1 MLKYMIVSL
10 LTVVQLFGGW
20 SEIQNIVEGSGDGSL
35 SYGYSTAKGDNFTVI
50 GAPNEYDG
58 AIYILKAESDGKLQA
73 FAKIEDQDDSL
84 GLLEGYTFG
93 GFGVDVDIVGDFI
106 VVGAPR
112 STYRDGKFTA
122 KKSAVLVY
130 KLNDTK
136 DDFIREK
143 YFIADEHNTIGTS
156 VAIGHHHGLVERN
169 EICEGSY
176 CYEVPVYGPITVV
189 ATGSPMYS
197 GVTTYSN
204 ADDHDEWK
212 AHSVFGHQETGDAF
226 GYSIALDDEGVK
238 LIVGAPGSPT
248 TWRPLG
254 SDPVTYEEKG
264 IANIYKLSGDYVD
277 GYVWDNAETLYQNYS
292 FSNEAG
298 KTYDTH
304 SGFGHS
310 VDMHNDRV
318 IVGAL
323 YEHNALKDKATG
335 EPIIFGGEA
344 RIFEL
349 TDSEN
354 NTWSRMDT
362 IEGSS
367 VNSGSDGYAKAVS
380 IFGDLAFVGA
390 PTYSNGE
397 ISSGAVFSYN
407 YNGSDWLETGAI
419 IPETAGALGQSV
431 DHRGDTLYVGDPE
444 NDSLGVYQYRDMSFN
459 PAIIMYILD

>member
-35 SYGYSTAKGDNFTVI
+35 SYGYSIAKGDNFTVI

-73 FAKIEDQDDSL
+73 FAKIEDQGDSL
-84 GLLEGYTFG
+84 DSLASYTFG
-93 GFGVDVDIVGDFI
+93 GFGVDVDIIGDYI
-106 VVGAPR
+106 VVGAPT
-112 STYRDGKFTA
+112 STYRNGKYMA
-122 KKSAVLVY
+122 DKSAVLIY
-130 KLNDTK
+130 KLNDIE

-143 YFIADEHNTIGTS
+143 YFIADAHNTIGTS
-156 VAIGHHHGLVERN
+156 VAIGHHLGLVERN
-169 EICEGSY
+169 QICNKQT
-176 CYEVPVYGPITVV
+176 CYELPIFGPITVV

-197 GVTTYSN
+197 GVTTYTN
-204 ADDHDEWK
+204 ADGQDDWK
-212 AHSVFGHQETGDAF
+212 EHSVFGHQETGDAF

-248 TWRPLG
+248 TWDPPLG
-254 SDPVTYEEKG
+254 DPVTYEEKG
-264 IANIYKLSGDYVD
+264 IAYIYKLSGNYVD
-277 GYVWDNAETLYQNYS
+277 GYVWDNEESLSQSYS
-292 FSNEAG
+292 HLITVG
-298 KTYDTH
+298 TTYDTH
-304 SGFGHS
+304 SQFGHS

-323 YEHNALKDKATG
+323 YEHNTLKNKATG

-349 TDSEN
+349 TDPEN
-354 NTWSRMDT
+354 NIWSRMAT

-407 YNGSDWLETGAI
+407 YNGSGWLETGAI